1 MDHSNTAYRATTPLF
16 AAISF
21 FLGNL
26 GDGLNIFQAST
37 RTLVATTTQVMC
49 HVMVFIIKTE
59 APHSNYRHCH
69 IYRIGFS
76 LILKISSS
84 VQWQYFNTKGIYLVN
99 VGWNESAIGTALSL
113 MGLTTLIT
121 QTFAGDMID
130 KTRFDRRNLLIV
142 AASMTA
148 LSAMV
153 VVFVRE
159 GNYAADHL
167 LMYITKI
174 FEGAAS
180 SFVMPC
186 LAALTLASFGPDD
199 FDSVMANN
207 VSSFRE
213 TQHSFYNQSYAN
225 TGIV

>member
-1 MDHSNTAYRATTPLF
+1 M
-16 AAISF
+16 
-21 FLGNL
+21 
-26 GDGLNIFQAST
+26 
-37 RTLVATTTQVMC
+37 
-49 HVMVFIIKTE
+49 
-59 APHSNYRHCH
+59 
-69 IYRIGFS
+69 
-76 LILKISSS
+76 
-84 VQWQYFNTKGIYLVN
+84 N

-130 KTRFDRRNLLIV
+130 KTRFDRSNLLIV

-186 LAALTLASFGPDD
+186 LSALTLASFGPDD
-199 FDSVMANN
+199 FDSAMANN
-207 VSSFRE
+207 VSGFRE
-213 TQHSFYNQSYAN
+213 T
-225 TGIV
+225 